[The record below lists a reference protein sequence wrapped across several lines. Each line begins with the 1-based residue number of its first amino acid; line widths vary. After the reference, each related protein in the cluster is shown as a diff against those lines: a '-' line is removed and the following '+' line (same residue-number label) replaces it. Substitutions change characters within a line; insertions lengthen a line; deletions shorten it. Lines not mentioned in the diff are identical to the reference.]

1 MATITV
7 SGIRKGYRRHTVLR
21 EVSFTA
27 GNGDCIGVLGGNGT
41 GKSTLLRTL
50 AGVIPPDGGQFLW
63 NDIDLLRDDARREA
77 FVGYVPQGT
86 PLLQELSAKDNLR
99 LWYDGESLARSLDEG
114 VLKLLG
120 VDKFLK
126 TPVFRMSGGMK
137 KRLSIGCAVAHDP
150 RILLMDEPSAA
161 LDLVCKEQILHYLAT
176 FRRRGGIVIL
186 STHDVQEINVCSARY
201 MLRDGTAERYPY
213 DGNVKQLV
221 EDLQR

>member
-1 MATITV
+1 MATIAV
-7 SGIRKGYRRHTVLR
+7 SEIKKSYRDKVVLR
-21 EVSFTA
+21 SVSFTA
-27 GNGDCIGVLGGNGT
+27 QNGDCIGVLGGNGT

-99 LWYDGESLARSLDEG
+99 LWYDSESLARSLDEG

-201 MLRDGTAERYPY
+201 MLRDGAAERYPY

>member
-41 GKSTLLRTL
+41 GKSTLLRVL
-50 AGVIPPDGGQFLW
+50 AGVIRADGGQFLW
-63 NDIDLLRDDARREA
+63 NEHDLLRDEARRTA

-86 PLLQELSAKDNLR
+86 PLLQELTARDNLR
-99 LWYDGESLARSLDEG
+99 LWYDGDTLEQSLDDG
-114 VLKLLG
+114 VLRLLG
-120 VDKFLK
+120 VDQFLK

-161 LDLVCKEQILHYLAT
+161 LDLVCREHILHYLET
-176 FRRRGGIVIL
+176 FRARGGVVIL
-186 STHDVQEINVCSARY
+186 STHDVQEINACSACY
-201 MLRDGTAERYPY
+201 LLRGGVAEPY
-213 DGNVKQLV
+213 AYAGDVGRLV
-221 EDLQR
+221 EDLQK

>member
-50 AGVIPPDGGQFLW
+50 AGVIRPDGGKFLW
-63 NDIDLLRDDARREA
+63 NDIDLMHDDARREA

-99 LWYDGESLARSLDEG
+99 LWYDSESLARSLDEG

-150 RILLMDEPSAA
+150 RILLLDEPSAA
-161 LDLVCKEQILHYLAT
+161 LDLVCRERILDYLEA
-176 FRRRGGIVIL
+176 FRKRGGIVIL
-186 STHDVQEINVCSARY
+186 S
-201 MLRDGTAERYPY
+201 
-213 DGNVKQLV
+213 
-221 EDLQR
+221 

>member
-1 MATITV
+1 MATIAV
-7 SGIRKGYRRHTVLR
+7 SEIKKSYRDKVVLR
-21 EVSFTA
+21 SVSFTA
-27 GNGDCIGVLGGNGT
+27 QNGDCIGVLGGNGT

-99 LWYDGESLARSLDEG
+99 LWYDSESLARSLDEG

>member
-1 MATITV
+1 MATIAV
-7 SGIRKGYRRHTVLR
+7 SEIKKRYRDKQVLR
-21 EVSFTA
+21 SVSFTA
-27 GNGDCIGVLGGNGT
+27 QNGDCIGVLGGNGT

-50 AGVIPPDGGQFLW
+50 AGVIRPDGGKFLW
-63 NDIDLLRDDARREA
+63 NDIDLMHDDARREA

-99 LWYDGESLARSLDEG
+99 LWYDSESLARSLDEG

-161 LDLVCKEQILHYLAT
+161 LDLVCKEQILQYLAT
-176 FRRRGGIVIL
+176 FRRRGGIVII
-186 STHDVQEINVCSARY
+186 STHDVQEINACSVRY
-201 MLRDGTAERYPY
+201 MLHGGVAQPYAY
-213 DGNVKQLV
+213 DGNVNQLV
-221 EDLQR
+221 EDLQK